1 MAKDSQGMD
10 LGQVEALVT
19 AAIMIVPYST
29 ENRITPEM
37 IAPSKATP
45 ELPTAYNRSTACIGL
60 VKSDGGNQD
69 SRDGDDPL
77 EFLQDG
83 YKKLPLATSLTQTFS
98 PAENNALTRKIT
110 IGEPD
115 SNGVYHVADIIQDA
129 KWMVYEEETFD
140 TGRVHRRA
148 GVMQVTGNEPDQQER
163 GSVTGRELTV
173 EWMKD
178 PLYVDA
184 EHPNT
189 RWIESWYDPKA

>member
-29 ENRITPEM
+29 ENKITPEM
-37 IAPSKATP
+37 IAPSNATP
-45 ELPTAYNRSTACIGL
+45 ELPAAYNRSTACIGI
-60 VKSDGGNQD
+60 
-69 SRDGDDPL
+69 

-115 SNGVYHVADIIQDA
+115 AQGVYHVADIIQDA

-163 GSVTGRELTV
+163 GSVTGRALTV

>member
-29 ENRITPEM
+29 ENKITPEM
-37 IAPSKATP
+37 IASSNATP
-45 ELPTAYNRSTACIGL
+45 ELPAAYNRSTACIGL

-110 IGEPD
+110 MASRTPRASTTWPTSSRMRSGWCMRRRLSTLGVSTVVPASCRSPATSRTSRSVARSQGE
-115 SNGVYHVADIIQDA
+115 H
-129 KWMVYEEETFD
+129 
-140 TGRVHRRA
+140 
-148 GVMQVTGNEPDQQER
+148 
-163 GSVTGRELTV
+163 
-173 EWMKD
+173 
-178 PLYVDA
+178 
-184 EHPNT
+184 
-189 RWIESWYDPKA
+189 